1 MMSFIRS
8 HVASSIVVGLICAAS
23 PAAAKDFATGLTAY
37 HGGKYVEAFRTWY
50 PLAEADDARSQA
62 GLGFLFHRGLGASHD
77 DSQAAF
83 WFEKA
88 ARQGQA
94 EGQLMLGLLHYF
106 GSGVPQS
113 YVRAFAW
120 CELAWTNG
128 QADAQMCRDSALDSL
143 SGPESRIAFRLVNEL
158 ADSIRASRH

>member
-1 MMSFIRS
+1 MMSLVRRR
-8 HVASSIVVGLICAAS
+8 ATASIVMSLILAAG
-23 PAAAKDFATGLTAY
+23 PAAAKDFATGLAAY
-37 HGGKYVEAFRTWY
+37 HSGKYIEAFRTWY

-62 GLGFLFHRGLGASHD
+62 GLGFLFHRGLGAGHD

-113 YVRAFAW
+113 YLRAFAW

-143 SGPESRIAFRLVNEL
+143 SGPESRTAFRLVNEL
-158 ADSIRASRH
+158 ADSIRASRR